1 MLPKYAWSDSHKSKA
16 YADDLT
22 LLSVSKQ
29 DHQLALSSLSRS
41 CQDLGFEIRPDKCVS
56 YCFDGHKSL
65 PRLSFSLI
73 EGHTTNISVGPTKFL
88 GETLGITPTQSKRL

>member
-56 YCFDGHKSL
+56 YCFDGHKS
-65 PRLSFSLI
+65 RGVAGSSLM
-73 EGHTTNISVGPTKFL
+73 VGPT
-88 GETLGITPTQSKRL
+88 TSY